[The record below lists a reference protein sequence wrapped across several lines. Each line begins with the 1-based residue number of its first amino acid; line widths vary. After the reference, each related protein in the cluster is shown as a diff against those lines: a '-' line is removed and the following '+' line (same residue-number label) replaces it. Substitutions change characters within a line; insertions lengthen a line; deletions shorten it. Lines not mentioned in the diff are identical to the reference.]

1 MAYHLAGLTK
11 QGVVGS
17 TERETKTE
25 TEGDRGG
32 LVQVRLLAHESC
44 PFRILGQKRG
54 RFFVLFFLKRY
65 FPMADGVLKRDSPW
79 QCGGQVN

>member
-25 TEGDRGG
+25 TEADRGG

-44 PFRILGQKRG
+44 PLTISGKKRG
-54 RFFVLFFLKRY
+54 RFFFLKRY
-65 FPMADGVLKRDSPW
+65 LPMTDAVLKRDSLR
-79 QCGGQVN
+79 QCGAQVN